1 MTEHLIL
8 SILYRLYIY
17 ICICKLS
24 RKISFWTGIWLYRR
38 HASRSWGTSM
48 GSHGSSSKFN
58 TACHHLAGTN
68 TISPGSWMNLS
79 AIFLLVFPK
88 VWGEFHE
95 AKRKPRKPIRI
106 RYSIW
111 GIFCFFFVGKIHP
124 WIGWNSRTS
133 RVYQQFP
140 NFQKVSK
147 QTQYQNENKKIQETF
162 HVKSWRTFMFFN
174 FSSKSI

>member
-17 ICICKLS
+17 ILNVNCLERYLSEPEFDCI
-24 RKISFWTGIWLYRR
+24 GY
-38 HASRSWGTSM
+38 ASRSWGTSM